1 MSSMKVA
8 VTVTFPTSI
17 LKLYVPSPLS
27 IMTMLLPLLSVAAM
41 VSSVWPVFGVTLI
54 VAVAPLDAL

>member
-1 MSSMKVA
+1 
-8 VTVTFPTSI
+8 
-17 LKLYVPSPLS
+17 
-27 IMTMLLPLLSVAAM
+27 MTMLLPLLSVAAM